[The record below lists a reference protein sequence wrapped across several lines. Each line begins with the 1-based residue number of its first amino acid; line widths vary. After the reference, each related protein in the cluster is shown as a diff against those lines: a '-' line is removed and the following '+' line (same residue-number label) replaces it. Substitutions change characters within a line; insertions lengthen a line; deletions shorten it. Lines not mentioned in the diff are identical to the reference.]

1 MTKLKTSYK
10 TGGSFLVEPATEA
23 IVFSRE
29 DFTEEHRDIWGMVKE
44 FDKERILSQK
54 EAIEKYDKDLSL
66 SLIREMGELGLLGI
80 DIPEKY
86 GGMELDKVTSA
97 IVAEALTF
105 SPSFSVT
112 WSVQTGI
119 GVLPIIWFGTPEQKE
134 KYLPKIA
141 TGEMI
146 CAYGLTEPTAGSD
159 ALAGKTT
166 AVLSEDGNHYIL
178 NGEKIFITNGGWADV
193 FVVFAQVDGTKF
205 SAFIVDRNTEGFST
219 GAEEKKMGMK
229 GSSTTALIFQNAK
242 VPAENLI

>member
-1 MTKLKTSYK
+1 M
-10 TGGSFLVEPATEA
+10 EPATEA

-66 SLIREMGELGLLGI
+66 TLIREMGELGLLGI

-119 GVLPIIWFGTPEQKE
+119 GVLPIIWFGTPEQIE
-134 KYLPKIA
+134 
-141 TGEMI
+141 
-146 CAYGLTEPTAGSD
+146 
-159 ALAGKTT
+159 
-166 AVLSEDGNHYIL
+166 
-178 NGEKIFITNGGWADV
+178 
-193 FVVFAQVDGTKF
+193 
-205 SAFIVDRNTEGFST
+205 
-219 GAEEKKMGMK
+219 
-229 GSSTTALIFQNAK
+229 
-242 VPAENLI
+242 

>member
-10 TGGSFLVEPATEA
+10 TGGSFLVEPTTEA

-166 AVLSEDGNHYIL
+166 AVLSEDRNHYIL

-219 GAEEKKMGMK
+219 GAEEKKMGYERIVNNCPYFSECK
-229 GSSTTALIFQNAK
+229 STS
-242 VPAENLI
+242 